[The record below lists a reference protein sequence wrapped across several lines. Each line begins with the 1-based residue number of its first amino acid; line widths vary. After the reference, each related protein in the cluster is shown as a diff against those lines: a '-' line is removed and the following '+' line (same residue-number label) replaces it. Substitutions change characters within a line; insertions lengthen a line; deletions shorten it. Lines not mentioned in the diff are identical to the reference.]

1 MSRRLRRLALGG
13 ALVVLL
19 GVSLIYAALW
29 LTIWRDAQTRLA
41 QTPQPADAA
50 LILGNRA
57 YRQGEPNPCLT
68 GRVDAGVALV
78 RAGLARQLLMS
89 GGFDKEDGRN
99 ESEVME
105 AHARSIGYDGPL
117 LRESASQSTRE
128 NLMLSQPLLQAAGV
142 RRVIVVSEPYHL
154 WRAERLARATGF
166 ASAFD
171 SVQYAA
177 APTRCWT
184 QWGMGFRGA
193 LREPLAIINNALHG
207 L

>member
-1 MSRRLRRLALGG
+1 MSRRLQRLALRGT
-13 ALVVLL
+13 LVVLL
-19 GVSLIYAALW
+19 AVSLAYAALW
-29 LTIWRDAQTRLA
+29 LTLRRDAQLRLA
-41 QTPQPADAA
+41 QTAEPADAA
-50 LILGNRA
+50 LVLGNRA

-78 RAGLARQLLMS
+78 RAGLARELLMS

-99 ESEVME
+99 ESEVM
-105 AHARSIGYDGPL
+105 AVHARSIGYAGPL
-117 LRESASQSTRE
+117 LREAASQSTRE
-128 NLMLSQPLLQAAGV
+128 NLVLSQPLLQAAGV

-154 WRAERLARATGF
+154 WRAEWLVRSTGF

-171 SVQYAA
+171 NVQYVA

-207 L
+207 F